1 LLFALITLVALALAA
16 TALVRS
22 VDTGAIVLGN
32 LSAKKATTI
41 VADRTTQMAIN
52 YLVGK
57 GGEANRFNDEPNMG
71 YYASAKDDYDLTG
84 FGGTDSARKL
94 VNWDVDGNCAY
105 ATAGGVCDS
114 NTRPRDTIAFE
125 TFDTSLRGFE
135 ARWLITRLCTTAGV
149 THLDAVNNSCAQP
162 PKAGHLSDQGA
173 GNKDYTQIQ
182 QTQGAP
188 VPFYRLVVRSWFAL
202 RADLHRNDR
211 QPVIKE
217 ACAQGEIERR
227 RHSKRLL
234 AALMAS
240 ALAVVD
246 VHAAVTD
253 IFSQPLATT
262 STVVAKPNIM
272 FILDN
277 SGSMASAYMPDD
289 RATPAVRLQVA
300 PMQWPGVRSDLHLH
314 AADQGRRHLLRRR
327 ELHQRAERRL
337 RLPG

>member
-1 LLFALITLVALALAA
+1 MRTSPHSIRAGAKRAGTHQAGASLLFALITLVALALAA

-84 FGGTDSARKL
+84 FGGTDAARKL

-135 ARWLITRLCTTAGV
+135 ARWLITRLCTTAGS
-149 THLDAVNNSCAQP
+149 HAP
-162 PKAGHLSDQGA
+162 RRR
-173 GNKDYTQIQ
+173 Q
-182 QTQGAP
+182 QQ
-188 VPFYRLVVRSWFAL
+188 L
-202 RADLHRNDR
+202 RATAEGGP
-211 QPVIKE
+211 PV
-217 ACAQGEIERR
+217 
-227 RHSKRLL
+227 
-234 AALMAS
+234 
-240 ALAVVD
+240 
-246 VHAAVTD
+246 
-253 IFSQPLATT
+253 
-262 STVVAKPNIM
+262 
-272 FILDN
+272 
-277 SGSMASAYMPDD
+277 
-289 RATPAVRLQVA
+289 
-300 PMQWPGVRSDLHLH
+300 
-314 AADQGRRHLLRRR
+314 
-327 ELHQRAERRL
+327 
-337 RLPG
+337 